1 MDSKFPL
8 LKPTRKTGGERFRSG
23 QAEMDFTLL
32 DFWQWAASDLVSN
45 TGRGHLAEFIV
56 ARALGLGIG
65 DVRREWDPYDL
76 LMNEIKIEVKS
87 AAYVQSWFQKKLS
100 VISFN
105 VPARRGYDPETNTVE
120 PEPKRHADVYV
131 FALLGH
137 QDKATINPLD
147 ITQWVFYVLPTYVLN
162 QRKRSQV
169 SITLKS
175 LVSLCGLPTSFAS
188 LRSAVE
194 RAAPRLLGKL

>member
-131 FALLGH
+131 FALLGRCRLDQFLFDRRQNPRH
-137 QDKATINPLD
+137 AHNKEIIDQVGANGLGLSTHVIQLETI
-147 ITQWVFYVLPTYVLN
+147 
-162 QRKRSQV
+162 
-169 SITLKS
+169 
-175 LVSLCGLPTSFAS
+175 
-188 LRSAVE
+188 E
-194 RAAPRLLGKL
+194 